1 MPLPG
6 SGGAAENVMTAGDQR
21 SLIGDGPSLGQGGR
35 GVRLRTYLIA
45 LVAATLLPVLA
56 FAGWS
61 SWRAVAA
68 ERDVAAREL
77 TRLAA
82 SGAGALEVEFGRAI
96 VLGQT
101 LAASP
106 ALRRGD
112 LETFAAQAREAAEA
126 NGTSVAIGDE
136 QGRQT
141 FNSRVPRG
149 APIAA
154 RPSPELVR
162 RVRER
167 GGPFVTDLFQAPLL
181 DHPIAAVI
189 VPVEGAPADLA
200 AAIGVRVDTERLG
213 RLLPEPVLGAG
224 AFSVALDGSGR
235 VAARTASA
243 PGSLAAQALAGLA
256 PGQVGLIEGAGT
268 ARLLAARSM
277 IAGTGWQ
284 VVVAAPEEAVAAGA
298 WRALVGLGA
307 AGLAGLLLAV
317 VLSVLLAAFLLRQ
330 ARALVATAEAIPEGG
345 VASTGSRVTEV
356 AVLRRA
362 LEAAGSAVRSRA
374 EAQARLHAMTE
385 TAVLLE
391 QRVAERTREL
401 EQTTGR
407 LLNAE
412 DEERRRIARDLH
424 DSTVQELVAASLCI
438 SRARAAPA
446 EAEQALAEAST
457 ALARAKEEL
466 RTVSFLLQPPLLDEC
481 GLVVALQV
489 YADGVARRSGIAVTL
504 EAPPVAPALSRPVET
519 ALFRVVQEA
528 LVNTVS
534 HAEAT
539 TVSIRIAADRDAV
552 SVAVI
557 DNGKGMPFG
566 HDAESGAVAGV
577 GIPGMRARVRQL
589 GGEFAVMTGPDGTTI
604 HAAFPARVAEPS
616 EDSCVPASARGTGL
630 GLSMRHGLIKG
641 MGGTIE
647 AQHDADGAAFT
658 ITLPEAAADNPASK
672 DTEPA

>member
-1 MPLPG
+1 M
-6 SGGAAENVMTAGDQR
+6 
-21 SLIGDGPSLGQGGR
+21 
-35 GVRLRTYLIA
+35 RLRTYLIA

-112 LETFAAQAREAAEA
+112 LETFAVQAREAAEA
-126 NGTSVAIGDE
+126 NGTSVAVGDE
-136 QGRQT
+136 AGRQT
-141 FNSRVPRG
+141 FNSRIARG
-149 APIAA
+149 APIEA

-162 RVRER
+162 EVRER
-167 GGPFVTDLFQAPLL
+167 GGPFVTDLFEAPLM
-181 DHPIAAVI
+181 DRPIAGVV

-200 AAIGVRVDTERLG
+200 AAIGVRVDTARLE
-213 RLLPEPVLGAG
+213 RLLPVPVFGAG
-224 AFSVALDGSGR
+224 AFSVALDSRGN
-235 VAARTASA
+235 VAARSASA
-243 PGSLAAQALAGLA
+243 PERFPAQALAGLA
-256 PGQVGLIEGAGT
+256 PGQVGLVEGAGT

-298 WRALVGLGA
+298 RRAMVWLAA
-307 AGLAGLLLAV
+307 AGAAGLLLAV

-330 ARALVATAEAIPEGG
+330 ARALVATASAIAEGG
-345 VASTGSRVTEV
+345 AVRAGSRVTEV

-374 EAQARLHAMTE
+374 EAQVRLHAMTE
-385 TAVLLE
+385 TAALLE

-412 DEERRRIARDLH
+412 DEARRRIARDLH

-446 EAEQALAEAST
+446 EAEQALAEAS
-457 ALARAKEEL
+457 AAMARAKEEL

-489 YADGVARRSGIAVTL
+489 YAEGVARRSGIAVTV
-504 EAPPVAPALSRPVET
+504 ETTSAAPSLSRPVET

-528 LVNTVS
+528 LANAVSHGEAAGVTVRIALEGDAIAVTVS
-534 HAEAT
+534 
-539 TVSIRIAADRDAV
+539 DD
-552 SVAVI
+552 
-557 DNGKGMPFG
+557 GKGMACREDGMPG
-566 HDAESGAVAGV
+566 AAEGV
-577 GIPGMRARVRQL
+577 GIAGMRARVRQL
-589 GGEFAVMTGPDGTTI
+589 GGELAIDTGPGGTTVTARMP
-604 HAAFPARVAEPS
+604 AATII
-616 EDSCVPASARGTGL
+616 RG
-630 GLSMRHGLIKG
+630 
-641 MGGTIE
+641 
-647 AQHDADGAAFT
+647 HDDET
-658 ITLPEAAADNPASK
+658 SPEADARPSPAHLASG
-672 DTEPA
+672 

>member
-1 MPLPG
+1 M
-6 SGGAAENVMTAGDQR
+6 
-21 SLIGDGPSLGQGGR
+21 
-35 GVRLRTYLIA
+35 RLRTYLIA

-61 SWRAVAA
+61 SWRAIAA
-68 ERDVAAREL
+68 ERDLAAREL

-126 NGTSVAIGDE
+126 NGTSVAIGGED
-136 QGRQT
+136 GRQT
-141 FNSRVPRG
+141 FNSRIRRG
-149 APIAA
+149 APIEA

-162 RVRER
+162 QLRER
-167 GGPFVTDLFQAPLL
+167 GGPFVTDLFQAPLM
-181 DHPIAAVI
+181 DRPIVAVI
-189 VPVEGAPADLA
+189 VPIEGAPADLA
-200 AAIGVRVDTERLG
+200 VAIGVRVDTARLE

-235 VAARTASA
+235 VAARSASA
-243 PGSLAAQALAGLA
+243 PGSLPAQALAGLA

-284 VVVAAPEEAVAAGA
+284 VVVAAPEEAVAADA
-298 WRALVGLGA
+298 RRALVRLGA
-307 AGLAGLLLAV
+307 AGLVGLLLAV

-345 VASTGSRVTEV
+345 APRSTSRVTEV

-385 TAVLLE
+385 TAALLE

-446 EAEQALAEAST
+446 EAEQALADAGT

-489 YADGVARRSGIAVTL
+489 YAEGVARRSGVAVVV
-504 EAPPVAPALSRPVET
+504 EAPRAMPTLSRAVET

-528 LVNTVS
+528 LANAVS

-539 TVSIRIAADRDAV
+539 SVRIRITGDLDAI

-557 DNGKGMPFG
+557 DNGKGMPG
-566 HDAESGAVAGV
+566 AHEGEAGAVEGV
-577 GIPGMRARVRQL
+577 GIPGMRARVGQL
-589 GGEFAVMTGPDGTTI
+589 GGDFAVTTGPGGTAIRALLPTR
-604 HAAFPARVAEPS
+604 AAEPGANTAAP
-616 EDSCVPASARGTGL
+616 VSACGNE
-630 GLSMRHGLIKG
+630 LSICHGLVNG

-647 AQHDADGAAFT
+647 AHNDAEGAVFT
-658 ITLPEAAADNPASK
+658 ITQPEAAADDPAAM
-672 DTEPA
+672 EPPTA